1 MTIIRDDEVLGG
13 EPRIDETRIAVRH
26 IAARVIDAGQSPA
39 YVADQL
45 DLPLASVYE
54 ALSYYYKHIEEMRDI
69 EQENE
74 DAFERVRETSLKPKE
89 TVQ

>member
-1 MTIIRDDEVLGG
+1 MTITHDEGVLGG
-13 EPRIDETRIAVRH
+13 EPRIDETRVGVRH
-26 IAARVIDAGQSPA
+26 VAARVIDAGQSPA

-45 DLPLASVYE
+45 DLSLASVYE
-54 ALSYYYKHIEEMRDI
+54 ALSYYYDHVEEMRDI
-69 EQENE
+69 ERENE